1 MSAEGVAVDR
11 RGAVAVCRIEGAPA
25 SNALSPALM
34 AALAGALEGVDGDDT
49 VRCIVVAGTGDVF
62 ATGADP
68 HALGVMDDDARET
81 ETSFW
86 ERLGAIEKPL
96 VAAVSGWALGAGCEL
111 AFACDLVVAGKT
123 ARFGQPEVTLGMIP
137 GGGATQRLT
146 RVLGKQLAMELI
158 LTGRRMSAEQAHGY
172 GLVNTV
178 AGKGRCLEQ
187 AVALAQQIADRA
199 PIATRLAKRAIL
211 AADRVGLDEGMRT
224 ERALLAEAMETE
236 DRVEGVSAFLEGRP
250 PEFRNR

>member
-1 MSAEGVAVDR
+1 MD
-11 RGAVAVCRIEGAPA
+11 
-25 SNALSPALM
+25 
-34 AALAGALEGVDGDDT
+34 ALAGALEALDGEDE
-49 VRCIVVAGTGDVF
+49 VRCIVVTGTEDVF

-68 HALGVMDDDARET
+68 HALGVSGDEAPEPEIR
-81 ETSFW
+81 FW

-111 AFACDLVVAGKT
+111 AFACDLVVAAKT

-158 LTGRRMSAEQAHGY
+158 LTGRRMSAEQAHEY

-187 AVALAQQIADRA
+187 AVALAGQVAERA

-211 AADRVGLDEGMRT
+211 AADRVGIDEGMRI
-224 ERALLAEAMETE
+224 ERNLLADAMATE
-236 DRVEGVSAFLEGRP
+236 DRVEGVTAFLEGRP